1 MAPPSIWPAW
11 VRYTATAALS
21 GGAVLVAMTL
31 SFADVR
37 ANAARGAALESRVR
51 SLEDALM
58 WVKAALRTGRDP
70 DTGAPLPFVK

>member
-1 MAPPSIWPAW
+1 MAPPSLWPAW
-11 VRYTATAALS
+11 FRYTATAALS
-21 GGAVLVAMTL
+21 AGAVLIAMTL
-31 SFADVR
+31 AFADVR
-37 ANAARGAALESRVR
+37 TNAAKGAALEPRVR